1 MHLKHITCTLRWE
14 EIQRQGVS
22 TWNPEDGLRE
32 AGAVA
37 VPVPLSMP
45 SEPSWESGIPLSTW
59 TWTRTVL
66 PEQCW
71 KTLPEPFPRAVILLA
86 QSLLLE
92 LVSDWSLFC
101 PSRTRFKNMHT
112 AAGQIRD
119 GDQGDGMQ
127 SALSATPKPLLPG
140 LQVSWM
146 SSWDQER
153 DSDRAVPVCR
163 SPVLKSCHLL
173 SGEGRGERIHQGDTW
188 VKHLKWVC
196 LNWWNGFSI

>member
-1 MHLKHITCTLRWE
+1 MFLITGFPIRFSTRWKHRGRTSLGTEKKMHLKHITCTLRWE

-22 TWNPEDGLRE
+22 TWNPEDSLRE

-71 KTLPEPFPRAVILLA
+71 KTLPEPFLRAVILLA

-92 LVSDWSLFC
+92 LISDWWLFC

-112 AAGQIRD
+112 AAGQVRD
-119 GDQGDGMQ
+119 GDQADRMQ
-127 SALSATPKPLLPG
+127 SALSAAPKPLLARLTGLLDVKPG
-140 LQVSWM
+140 
-146 SSWDQER
+146 
-153 DSDRAVPVCR
+153 P
-163 SPVLKSCHLL
+163 
-173 SGEGRGERIHQGDTW
+173 GEGQRQSSASVLFPRP
-188 VKHLKWVC
+188 
-196 LNWWNGFSI
+196 